1 MSWVVGRG
9 SWVEIVSSRCLGFD
23 GFSGIVFIKS
33 EILITTRVVSQAFLW
48 LGGGYVRKCLGR
60 DVPLGLS
67 AHTRASSAEFCYP
80 ILD

>member
-33 EILITTRVVSQAFLW
+33 EILITTTVVSQAFLW
-48 LGGGYVRKCLGR
+48 LGGGYVRNVWVGMCPW
-60 DVPLGLS
+60 DS
-67 AHTRASSAEFCYP
+67 QP
-80 ILD
+80 IPELVQLNFATLY